1 MGLMKAPLAVAFV
14 LVPFLSSALRLAVNV
29 LPNLLTVLPTEL
41 PTEDKRAFLSDFAGL
56 SVFWATVSR
65 RVLVADFAS
74 LMRACMRLINSLKVT
89 KYL

>member
-14 LVPFLSSALRLAVNV
+14 LAPFLSSALRLAVNA
-29 LPNLLTVLPTEL
+29 LPNRLTEL
-41 PTEDKRAFLSDFAGL
+41 PAEEKRILLSDFVGL
-56 SVFWATVSR
+56 SVFWATASR